1 MLDHL
6 DTLKEVLIK
15 EFYQLYDH
23 YSDDGIYAC
32 SLVFDEFLRVDY
44 LAISTERS
52 IFNDQEDRAQYLS
65 ETERWNVAK
74 WRYRTVH
81 SSNNGMTQFRALLDS
96 YFKNQHSFGNPL
108 LEHSK
113 TDQANTLDVLLKL
126 FQQARDALEQD
137 YGLDLNRI
145 VFFIHMPTQP
155 QIEFQS
161 AISLNPESLLKQQF
175 LFSKQPANQPAMS
188 KSFKLNQ
195 NDKDLLID
203 LAQLVKLEA
212 YDYLHVAHQAYL
224 LTLEPHFVDANFY
237 IQKLIQHIAAMATEI
252 DGNCAMTQ
260 AEIQER
266 IRQFER

>member
-113 TDQANTLDVLLKL
+113 TDLTFKL
-126 FQQARDALEQD
+126 ADALLNFRLCHGTTAINLSCHCCD
-137 YGLDLNRI
+137 MLD
-145 VFFIHMPTQP
+145 
-155 QIEFQS
+155 
-161 AISLNPESLLKQQF
+161 QF
-175 LFSKQPANQPAMS
+175 LDIKIGI
-188 KSFKLNQ
+188 
-195 NDKDLLID
+195 DKMRF
-203 LAQLVKLEA
+203 Q
-212 YDYLHVAHQAYL
+212 
-224 LTLEPHFVDANFY
+224 
-237 IQKLIQHIAAMATEI
+237 
-252 DGNCAMTQ
+252 
-260 AEIQER
+260 R
-266 IRQFER
+266 